1 MDIRITNAIAAELRH
16 WQADGR
22 RNAADSMVRIAE
34 MMHDHG
40 ADIDLPAFYAR
51 RDCRVLDR

>member
-1 MDIRITNAIAAELRH
+1 MDARIVNAITAELKG

-34 MMHDHG
+34 LMHDHG
-40 ADIDLPAFYAR
+40 ADLDLPTFYAR
-51 RDCRVLDR
+51 RDGRVLDR